1 MTLGTAMNNAMISN
15 GALLNVF
22 HTGGLDV
29 FFLIVP
35 DMITTVP
42 LNTLVSSMVL
52 LVIFGSEGGKLM
64 ARLAMGPYGPHI
76 GMILFRGTR
85 AFAPSQLGM

>member
-1 MTLGTAMNNAMISN
+1 MNSAMISN
-15 GALLNVF
+15 GAYLNVI

-42 LNTLVSSMVL
+42 LNTLVSDMVTV
-52 LVIFGSEGGKLM
+52 VILGSEGGKTM
-64 ARLAMGPYGPHI
+64 ARLVMGPCGPHI

-85 AFAPSQLGM
+85 AVAPAQLGM